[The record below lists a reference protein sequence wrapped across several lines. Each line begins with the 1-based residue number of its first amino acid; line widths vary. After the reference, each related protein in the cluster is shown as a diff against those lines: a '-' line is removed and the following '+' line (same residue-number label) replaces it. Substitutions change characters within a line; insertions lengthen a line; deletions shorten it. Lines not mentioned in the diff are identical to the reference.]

1 MPPNPDRLLEEAA
14 RAKQEGRT
22 EDFQVLMR
30 VYKKTAQARATAER
44 SVAMGGEFPS
54 EGEVVLAE
62 QAAPIDALPSGAA
75 AVAAGAAALTFGW
88 LTARRT
94 LLAARPRLTR
104 RWLGVLG
111 PVVWR
116 CGRCSTEVAL
126 GADRCGVC
134 GQYQTWPKWT
144 RAPHQ

>member
-1 MPPNPDRLLEEAA
+1 MPKNVTF
-14 RAKQEGRT
+14 EGR
-22 EDFQVLMR
+22 
-30 VYKKTAQARATAER
+30 VYTFPDDATDDEIIAALESMAPPPAGPTLRAPAAQAT
-44 SVAMGGEFPS
+44 
-54 EGEVVLAE
+54 
-62 QAAPIDALPSGAA
+62 APIDALPSGAA

-134 GQYQTWPKWT
+134 GQYQTWPNWT